1 MTLFLAVMS
10 SSRSDVVTHSV
21 RPFVTK
27 EFFLSLKS
35 FNCVSRVFKGCLMF
49 KGSFK
54 DVWRKFQGCLEKVL
68 RVYTKS
74 FRSVSRKFQ
83 LRLKEVSRVFE

>member
-1 MTLFLAVMS
+1 MLITVQIAFVQITFCTNYCFVMFLAAMS

-21 RPFVTK
+21 RSFVTK

-54 DVWRKFQGCLEKVL
+54 DVWRKF
-68 RVYTKS
+68 
-74 FRSVSRKFQ
+74 
-83 LRLKEVSRVFE
+83 